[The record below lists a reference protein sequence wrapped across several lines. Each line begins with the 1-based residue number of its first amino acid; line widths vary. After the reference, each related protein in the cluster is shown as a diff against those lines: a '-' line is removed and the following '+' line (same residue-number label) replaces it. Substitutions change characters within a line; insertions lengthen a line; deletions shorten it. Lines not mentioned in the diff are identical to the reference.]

1 MFGDYYDGYFD
12 GVEESNTTGGGVP
25 GLRERT
31 TMISPLTKVIV
42 SKHAEDFFKKFYTK
56 YDACETSAEKAMF
69 VLRTKVVVG
78 LIATVWGFI
87 SMIPLGLAG
96 FIVLSPIG
104 LLALLSNFIGPVLI
118 VLLPVL
124 LIFALTEVLPWGL
137 TVQFRFILLP
147 LCLLTGWFDS
157 DMPRGEY
164 TDRYL
169 DYRVDKEFDLNHD
182 QGIEGT
188 MNMIQK
194 VLEKRI

>member
-1 MFGDYYDGYFD
+1 MIGDYYDGYFD
-12 GVEESNTTGGGVP
+12 GVEESNATGGGVP

-42 SKHAEDFFKKFYTK
+42 SKHAEEFFEKFYTK
-56 YDACETSAEKAMF
+56 YDACDTSAEKAML
-69 VLRTKVVVG
+69 VLRTRVVVG

-96 FIVLSPIG
+96 FILLSPIG

-118 VLLPVL
+118 VLLPIL

-169 DYRVDKEFDLNHD
+169 DYRVDKEFNLNHD

>member
-12 GVEESNTTGGGVP
+12 GVEESNATGGGVP

-42 SKHAEDFFKKFYTK
+42 SKHAEEFFEKFYTK
-56 YDACETSAEKAMF
+56 YDACDTSAEKAML
-69 VLRTKVVVG
+69 VLRTRVVVG

-96 FIVLSPIG
+96 FILLSPIG

-118 VLLPVL
+118 VLLPIL

-169 DYRVDKEFDLNHD
+169 DYRVDKEFNLNHD

>member
-42 SKHAEDFFKKFYTK
+42 SKHAEEFFEKFYTK
-56 YDACETSAEKAMF
+56 YDACDTSAEKAML
-69 VLRTKVVVG
+69 VLRTKVAVG
-78 LIATVWGFI
+78 VIAAVWGFI

-182 QGIEGT
+182 QGIEGK

-194 VLEKRI
+194 ILEKRI

>member
-1 MFGDYYDGYFD
+1 MQKNF
-12 GVEESNTTGGGVP
+12 
-25 GLRERT
+25 L
-31 TMISPLTKVIV
+31 
-42 SKHAEDFFKKFYTK
+42 KFYTK
-56 YDACETSAEKAMF
+56 YDACDTSAEKTMLM
-69 VLRTKVVVG
+69 LRTKVVVG
-78 LIATVWGFI
+78 VIAAVWGFI

-124 LIFALTEVLPWGL
+124 VIFAFTEVLPWGL
-137 TVQFRFILLP
+137 TIQFRFILLP
-147 LCLLTGWFDS
+147 ICLLTGWFDS

-194 VLEKRI
+194 ILEKRI

>member
-12 GVEESNTTGGGVP
+12 GVEESNATGGGVP

-42 SKHAEDFFKKFYTK
+42 SKHAEEFFEKFYTK
-56 YDACETSAEKAMF
+56 YDACDTSAEKAML

-96 FIVLSPIG
+96 FILLSPIG

-137 TVQFRFILLP
+137 TIQFRFILLP

-188 MNMIQK
+188 MNIIQK

>member
-12 GVEESNTTGGGVP
+12 GVEESNATGGGVP

-42 SKHAEDFFKKFYTK
+42 SKHAEGFFEKFYTK
-56 YDACETSAEKAMF
+56 YDACDTSAEKAMF
-69 VLRTKVVVG
+69 VLRTKAVVG
-78 LIATVWGFI
+78 LIAAVWGFI

-96 FIVLSPIG
+96 FILLSPIG

-118 VLLPVL
+118 VLLPIL